1 MVFLV
6 SILPSFWGFPAIKE
20 GAHTL
25 WSNMTSASISELLDI
40 LPKIYGKPGKP
51 KTVWFRGQGNCQW
64 HLEPSL
70 SRRGLVDSELML
82 MKQFKQNAF
91 QFLAN
96 PPQSESEWIFLMQHY
111 AIPTRLLDW
120 TEHPLVGLYFAVE
133 EYGSGMKQAA
143 ALWCLYPQELNKIS
157 GVVLTP
163 ADDIPAFGDEKEL
176 NDYLPSGVRLGNSKK
191 NPLAVIAARRFDR
204 VYAQKG
210 VFTIQHRE
218 VIRIEDLR
226 DGSGDQPHLLRIKI
240 QRQHVSRLRKEL
252 ALLGVNKLTIF
263 PQLDNAAAQVMEA
276 IK

>member
-1 MVFLV
+1 MVEHDV
-6 SILPSFWGFPAIKE
+6 C
-20 GAHTL
+20 
-25 WSNMTSASISELLDI
+25 SISDLLDI
-40 LPKIYGKPGKP
+40 LPKIYGKPGKA
-51 KTVWFRGQGNCQW
+51 KTVWFRGQANYQW

-70 SRRGLVDSELML
+70 SRRGLVESELML

-91 QFLAN
+91 QFLAV
-96 PPQSESEWIFLMQHY
+96 PPQSEFEWIFLMQHY

-120 TEHPLVGLYFAVE
+120 TENPLVALYFAVE
-133 EYGSGMKQAA
+133 DYGARTKQAA

-157 GVVLTP
+157 GVVLAP

-191 NPLAVIAARRFDR
+191 NPLAIIAARRFDR

-218 VIRIEDLR
+218 VIRIEELKDSN
-226 DGSGDQPHLLRIKI
+226 GAQPHLVRIKI
-240 QRQHVSRLRKEL
+240 QRKHVGRLRREL
-252 ALLGVNKLTIF
+252 ALLGINKLTIF
-263 PQLDNAAAQVMEA
+263 PQLDNVASQVMEA

>member
-1 MVFLV
+1 MNMVA
-6 SILPSFWGFPAIKE
+6 WE
-20 GAHTL
+20 GPHFMVEYDVGSVA
-25 WSNMTSASISELLDI
+25 ELLET
-40 LPKIYGKPGKP
+40 LPRIYGTPSKP
-51 KTVWFRGQGNCQW
+51 KTVWFRGQANHKW

-70 SRRGLVDSELML
+70 SRRRLVESELML
-82 MKQFKQNAF
+82 IKQFKQNAF
-91 QFLAN
+91 QFLAI

-133 EYGSGMKQAA
+133 DYSAKRKPAA
-143 ALWCLYPQELNKIS
+143 ALWCLYPQELNKLS

-191 NPLAVIAARRFDR
+191 NPLAIIAARRFDR

-218 VIRIEDLR
+218 VIRIEELK
-226 DGSGDQPHLLRIKI
+226 DGDGEQPHLVKIKI
-240 QRQHVSRLRKEL
+240 QRSHIGRLRKEL

-263 PQLDNAAAQVMEA
+263 PQLDNAASQVMEA
-276 IK
+276 IR